1 MLIIYLK
8 LGRVLTAIKADRLDM
23 QSFSMLVLDEA
34 DMLFGLGNDKMV
46 KEVITYLPGS
56 QQTFL
61 MSATLS
67 EQVEIMRKLALKN
80 HVTLK
85 LDDTSLPPA
94 ETLQQYQIHL
104 NEDFD
109 KFLVLL
115 SFLKLKIVR
124 GKSLVFVCGTNR
136 CYKLKLFLKQF
147 GLASIVLSSEL
158 AASSRHNAVQ
168 ARINYF
174 EL

>member
-1 MLIIYLK
+1 MGFINTKSGIQGCRPL
-8 LGRVLTAIKADRLDM
+8 
-23 QSFSMLVLDEA
+23 
-34 DMLFGLGNDKMV
+34 
-46 KEVITYLPGS
+46 
-56 QQTFL
+56 
-61 MSATLS
+61 
-67 EQVEIMRKLALKN
+67 EQVEMMRKLALKN

-168 ARINYF
+168 ALVTFLNSKPHLKTKSKPKPNRKHKT
-174 EL
+174 LLLT